1 MPIRPPTAQ
10 DLLTAAAEIGLE
22 IRPDD
27 VDGYLDLARGF
38 IAGHHVVDSLPEG
51 VATPR
56 APRAPGR
63 RPSPDENPLGA
74 WVTRARVKEY
84 DDGPLAGR
92 SVVLKD
98 NIALAGHPMGGGTGF
113 LADYVPSV
121 DASVVTR
128 ILEAGGEIVGKAA
141 CEYLSFSGGS
151 HTSATGPVH
160 NPRRHGYCA
169 GGSSSGCGA
178 LVGAGEVDMAIGGD
192 QAGSIRTPAAF
203 CGVVGLKPTYGL
215 VPYSGIIPIEVSVDH
230 TGPITATVEDNA
242 ILLEVIAGP
251 DGLDPRQ
258 QGLELQDYTEALS
271 GDAEGVR
278 IGVLEDGFGLANS
291 EPEVDARVRAAAAR
305 LRTLGAKVESVS
317 MPMHVP
323 GTALVMPIF
332 AQGATDLM
340 MANGVPVQT
349 PGLYPP
355 GLAEA
360 FARWR
365 EHTGELSELLKALLL
380 VGRILARGDGP
391 RLYARAQNQRRVLRD
406 CYDRILES
414 HDLLLMPTL
423 PITAKP
429 LPPPDAPRE
438 EAIRCATEMMGNTAQ
453 FDLTGHPAIS
463 VPCGDVDGLPVGMM
477 LVGRHFDESTLYR
490 AAHAYE
496 QAVA

>member
-1 MPIRPPTAQ
+1 MSIQPPSAEA
-10 DLLTAAAEIGLE
+10 LLAAAAEIGLDVS
-22 IRPDD
+22 PDD
-27 VDGYLDLARGF
+27 VGAYLDLARGF
-38 IAGHHVVDSLPEG
+38 IGGHQVVDSLPEG
-51 VATPR
+51 VATPSGT
-56 APRAPGR
+56 RAPGQ
-63 RPSPDENPLGA
+63 RPSPDENRFGA
-74 WVTRARVKEY
+74 WVTKTSVQSYE
-84 DDGPLAGR
+84 DGPLAGR

-113 LADYVPSV
+113 LADYVPDV
-121 DASVVTR
+121 DATVVSR

-141 CEYLSFSGGS
+141 CEYLSLSGGS

-192 QAGSIRTPAAF
+192 QGGSIRTPAAF
-203 CGVVGLKPTYGL
+203 CGVVGLKPTFGL
-215 VPYSGIIPIEVSVDH
+215 VPYSGILPIEASVDH

-258 QGLELQDYTEALS
+258 IGLEIQDYTEALS
-271 GDAEGVR
+271 LEVAGLRV
-278 IGVLEDGFGLANS
+278 GVLEDGFGLANS
-291 EPEVDARVRAAAAR
+291 DAEVDARVRSAAAR
-305 LRTLGAKVESVS
+305 LRELGAKVESVS

-323 GTALVMPIF
+323 GAALLMPIF
-332 AQGATDLM
+332 AQGVTDLM
-340 MANGVPVQT
+340 FANGVPVQT
-349 PGLYPP
+349 SGLFPP

-365 EHTGELSELLKALLL
+365 DHTGELSEMVKALLL
-380 VGRILARGDGP
+380 VGRVLARGDGP

-406 CYDRILES
+406 AYDRILES

-423 PITAKP
+423 PITARP
-429 LPPPDAPRE
+429 LPPPDAARE
-438 EAIRCATEMMGNTAQ
+438 EVIRCATEMMGNTAQ

-463 VPCGDVDGLPVGMM
+463 IPCGEVDGLPVGMM
-477 LVGRHFDESTLYR
+477 LVGRHFDEATLYR
-490 AAHAYE
+490 AANAYE
-496 QAVA
+496 RATS